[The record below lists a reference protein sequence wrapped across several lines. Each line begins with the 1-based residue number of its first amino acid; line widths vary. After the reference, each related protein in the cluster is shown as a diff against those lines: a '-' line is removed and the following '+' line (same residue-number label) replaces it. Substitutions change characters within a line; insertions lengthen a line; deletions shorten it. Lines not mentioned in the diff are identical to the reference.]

1 MSDVPVWA
9 SELDE
14 ILAGVCI
21 WRSRVTSWLGG
32 RMLAASVPITGGRA
46 SAKAGE
52 DVPEKLTFTVPRY
65 APAEESG
72 DNVDWRPDA
81 TDHPLGKFGQEL
93 DVTIIISSVVTGS
106 SFEYRVGRY
115 LITDWS
121 NDDAGTVTVKA
132 EGLLRRVKGA
142 KLLTASSP
150 SGTFVS
156 ETRRLIPPG
165 MGVSFDPALT
175 DRACPSGMAWS
186 RDRLKNLQEI
196 ARAWPALLRTDE
208 WGQLRF
214 TAPLPA
220 VPVPEHTIRDG
231 RWGTLISAPRSDTR
245 TDSYNTVIVTAT
257 GGAGD
262 DVQGIAQI
270 TAGPMSVNGPYGAE
284 VKEWSS
290 DLLTDEAEAFAAAKV
305 DLDNSMRPAVV
316 IPVRCAP
323 DPRLVLDTAVSI
335 QRGDDAPVWGW
346 VTAYDLPLTV
356 DDGDMRIDVG
366 VSA

>member
-1 MSDVPVWA
+1 MSDIPVWA

-14 ILAGVCI
+14 ILAGVCV

-32 RMLAASVPITGGRA
+32 RMLAASVPIDSGRA
-46 SAKAGE
+46 TAKAGE
-52 DVPEKLTFTVPRY
+52 DIPEKLNLTVPRF
-65 APAEESG
+65 APLVEGG
-72 DNVDWRPDA
+72 DNIDWRPKA

-93 DVTIIISSVVTGS
+93 DVSIIITSVVTGAV
-106 SFEYRVGRY
+106 FEFRVGRY
-115 LITDWS
+115 LITDW
-121 NDDAGTVTVKA
+121 DDDDDGTVSVTA
-132 EGLLRRVKGA
+132 EGLQRRVKGA
-142 KLLTASSP
+142 KLLTATSP
-150 SGTFVS
+150 TGTFVS
-156 ETRRLIPPG
+156 EARRLVPPG
-165 MGVSFDPALT
+165 MGVSFDAELV
-175 DRACPSGMAWS
+175 DRACPAGMSWS

-214 TAPLPA
+214 KAPLPA

-231 RWGTLISAPRSDTR
+231 QWGTLISAPRADSR

-270 TAGPMSVNGPYGAE
+270 TSGPMSVNGPYGAE

-290 DLLTDEAEAFAAAKV
+290 DLLTSQAEATAAAQV

-335 QRGDDAPVWGW
+335 DRGDDDPVWGW